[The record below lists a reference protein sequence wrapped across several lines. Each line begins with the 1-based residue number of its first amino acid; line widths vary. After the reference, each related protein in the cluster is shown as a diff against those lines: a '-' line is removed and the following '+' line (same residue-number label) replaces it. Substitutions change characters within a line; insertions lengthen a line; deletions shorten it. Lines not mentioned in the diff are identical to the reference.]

1 MHDIPPR
8 IAAVNLFQRIDEI
21 FLGTDD
27 GSRDDSFREFPQF
40 VDFYNRVSPERRD
53 KIHFVSVIGGFYGLN
68 LIPLFQP
75 KEITLFDINPYQV
88 IYARLIL
95 RVWITSRSARE
106 FLDRLTTQD
115 YEVNTE
121 DERTIRWNIAQ
132 KQLGLL
138 KSPRSKKSFEKS
150 WPYALGNFDLTK
162 RILTEVP
169 ITSFRTGMHRKGFR
183 DFIRKRNNLWI
194 YASNIFL
201 FFFFKLEFSRPE
213 NVVMLANYYRKVESL
228 DLDGYAPGPVEVD
241 CRLPMNARSL
251 AFDSNVHLTQT

>member
-8 IAAVNLFQRIDEI
+8 IRSANLFQSIDEI

-27 GSRDDSFREFPQF
+27 GCTDGSFSEFKQF
-40 VDFYNRVSPERRD
+40 VDFYAGVSSERREN
-53 KIHFVSVIGGFYGLN
+53 IHLVSVIGGFYGLN
-68 LIPLFQP
+68 LIPLFRP

-88 IYARLIL
+88 IYASMII
-95 RVWITSRSARE
+95 RVWIASRSARE

-121 DERTIRWNIAQ
+121 EERTIRWNISQ

-138 KSPRSKKSFEKS
+138 SSLRSKKSFEKS
-150 WPYALGNFDLTK
+150 WPYALENFDLTK

-169 ITSFRTGMHRKGFR
+169 ITSFRTGMQRKGFR
-183 DFIRKRNNLWI
+183 DYIRERNNLWI

-201 FFFFKLEFSRPE
+201 FFFFKLKFSRPE
-213 NVVMLANYYRKVESL
+213 NVVMLANYYRKVEKL
-228 DLDGYAPGPVEVD
+228 DLDGLAPGPVEVD
-241 CRLPMNARSL
+241 CRLPMSAQRVTKDKILSL
-251 AFDSNVHLTQT
+251 S